1 MAEIKKAE
9 AVVKPVAT
17 IKNPT
22 FITEVKTPE
31 LKDTTAETK
40 KAPAKKAT
48 AKKTTTKKAAAKK
61 TTTKKAASTAKKATA
76 TKTAAKKTTTKA
88 TTTKKAATKKT
99 TAKKTTTRKAAA
111 KPNVMIE
118 IQYSYK
124 HISNDELV
132 QKSLDNFQYDLKGD
146 PTKVKKLSIYVKPQE
161 DKAYYVV
168 DDKISGDI
176 DI

>member
-31 LKDTTAETK
+31 VKDTTAETK

-48 AKKTTTKKAAAKK
+48 AKKATTKKTTAKK
-61 TTTKKAASTAKKATA
+61 TTTKKAASTAKKT
-76 TKTAAKKTTTKA
+76 TAAKKTTTKKTA
-88 TTTKKAATKKT
+88 VKT
-99 TAKKTTTRKAAA
+99 TAKKTTTKKAAT

-132 QKSLDNFQYDLKGD
+132 QKSLDNYQYDLKGD

>member
-31 LKDTTAETK
+31 VKTTTAETK

-48 AKKTTTKKAAAKK
+48 AKKTTTKKATAKK

-76 TKTAAKKTTTKA
+76 TKTAAKKTTTKKA
-88 TTTKKAATKKT
+88 TAKKT
-99 TAKKTTTRKAAA
+99 TAKKTTTRKAAT

-124 HISNDELV
+124 HISNEELV
-132 QKSLDNFQYDLKGD
+132 QKSLDNYQYDLKGD
-146 PTKVKKLSIYVKPQE
+146 PSKVKKLSIYVKPQE
-161 DKAYYVV
+161 DKAYCVV
-168 DDKISGDI
+168 HDKISGDI

>member
-31 LKDTTAETK
+31 VKDTTAETK

-48 AKKTTTKKAAAKK
+48 AKKATTKKTTAKK
-61 TTTKKAASTAKKATA
+61 ATTKKAASTAKKTTA
-76 TKTAAKKTTTKA
+76 TKTAAKKTTA
-88 TTTKKAATKKT
+88 KKTAAKT
-99 TAKKTTTRKAAA
+99 TAKKTTTRKAAT

-132 QKSLDNFQYDLKGD
+132 QKSLDNYQYDLKGD

>member
-31 LKDTTAETK
+31 VKDTTAETK

-48 AKKTTTKKAAAKK
+48 AKKATTKKTTAKK
-61 TTTKKAASTAKKATA
+61 TTTKKAASTAKKTTA
-76 TKTAAKKTTTKA
+76 TKTAAKKTTA
-88 TTTKKAATKKT
+88 KKTVAKT
-99 TAKKTTTRKAAA
+99 TAKKTTTRKAAT

-132 QKSLDNFQYDLKGD
+132 QKSLDNYQYDLKGD

>member
-40 KAPAKKAT
+40 KAPAKK
-48 AKKTTTKKAAAKK
+48 TTAKK
-61 TTTKKAASTAKKATA
+61 TTTKKAASTTKKVTA

>member
-31 LKDTTAETK
+31 VKTTTAETK

-48 AKKTTTKKAAAKK
+48 AKKTTTKKATAKK
-61 TTTKKAASTAKKATA
+61 TTTKKATSTAKKATA
-76 TKTAAKKTTTKA
+76 TKTAAKKTTTKKA
-88 TTTKKAATKKT
+88 TAKKT
-99 TAKKTTTRKAAA
+99 TAKKTTTRKAAT

-124 HISNDELV
+124 HISNEELV
-132 QKSLDNFQYDLKGD
+132 QKSLDNYQYDLKGD
-146 PTKVKKLSIYVKPQE
+146 PSKVKKLSIYVKPQE

>member
-31 LKDTTAETK
+31 VKDTTAETK

-48 AKKTTTKKAAAKK
+48 AKKATTKKTTAKK
-61 TTTKKAASTAKKATA
+61 TTTKKAASTAKKTTA
-76 TKTAAKKTTTKA
+76 TKTAAKKTTA
-88 TTTKKAATKKT
+88 KKTAAKT
-99 TAKKTTTRKAAA
+99 TAKKTTTRKAAT

-132 QKSLDNFQYDLKGD
+132 QKSLDNYQYDLKGD
-146 PTKVKKLSIYVKPQE
+146 STKVKKLSIYVKPQE

>member
-31 LKDTTAETK
+31 VKTTTAETK

-48 AKKTTTKKAAAKK
+48 AKKTTTKKATAKK

-76 TKTAAKKTTTKA
+76 TKTAAKKTTTKKA
-88 TTTKKAATKKT
+88 TAKKT
-99 TAKKTTTRKAAA
+99 TAKKTTTRKAAT

-124 HISNDELV
+124 HISNEELV
-132 QKSLDNFQYDLKGD
+132 QKSLDNYQYDLKGD
-146 PTKVKKLSIYVKPQE
+146 PKKVKKLSIYVKPQE

>member
-31 LKDTTAETK
+31 VKTTTAETK

-48 AKKTTTKKAAAKK
+48 AKKTTTKKATAKK

-76 TKTAAKKTTTKA
+76 TKTAAKKTTTKKA
-88 TTTKKAATKKT
+88 TAKKT
-99 TAKKTTTRKAAA
+99 TAKKTTTRKAAT

-124 HISNDELV
+124 HISNEELV
-132 QKSLDNFQYDLKGD
+132 QKSLDNYQYDLKGD
-146 PTKVKKLSIYVKPQE
+146 PSKVKKLSIYVKPQE

>member
-31 LKDTTAETK
+31 VKDTTAETK

-48 AKKTTTKKAAAKK
+48 AKKATTKKTTAKK
-61 TTTKKAASTAKKATA
+61 TTTKKAASTAKKTTA
-76 TKTAAKKTTTKA
+76 TKTAAKKTTV
-88 TTTKKAATKKT
+88 KKT
-99 TAKKTTTRKAAA
+99 AAKKTTTRKAAT

-132 QKSLDNFQYDLKGD
+132 QKSLDNYQYDLKGD

>member
-31 LKDTTAETK
+31 VKTTTAETK

-48 AKKTTTKKAAAKK
+48 AKKTTTKKATAKK

-76 TKTAAKKTTTKA
+76 TKTAAKKTTTKKA
-88 TTTKKAATKKT
+88 TAKKT
-99 TAKKTTTRKAAA
+99 TAKKTTTRKAAT

-124 HISNDELV
+124 HISNEELV
-132 QKSLDNFQYDLKGD
+132 QKSLDNYQYDLKGD
-146 PTKVKKLSIYVKPQE
+146 PSKVKKLSIYVKPQE

-168 DDKISGDI
+168 NDKISGDI

>member
-31 LKDTTAETK
+31 VKDTTAETK

-48 AKKTTTKKAAAKK
+48 AKKATTKKTTVKK
-61 TTTKKAASTAKKATA
+61 TTTKKAASTAKKTTA
-76 TKTAAKKTTTKA
+76 TKTAAKKTTA
-88 TTTKKAATKKT
+88 KKTAAKT
-99 TAKKTTTRKAAA
+99 TAKKTTTRKAAT

-132 QKSLDNFQYDLKGD
+132 QKSLDNYQYDLKGD

>member
-31 LKDTTAETK
+31 VKDTTAETK

-48 AKKTTTKKAAAKK
+48 AKKATTKKTTAKK
-61 TTTKKAASTAKKATA
+61 TTTKKAASTAKKTTA
-76 TKTAAKKTTTKA
+76 TKTAAKKT
-88 TTTKKAATKKT
+88 AAKT
-99 TAKKTTTRKAAA
+99 TAKKTTTRKAAT

-132 QKSLDNFQYDLKGD
+132 QKSLDNYQYDLKGD

>member
-40 KAPAKKAT
+40 KAPAKK
-48 AKKTTTKKAAAKK
+48 TTAKK
-61 TTTKKAASTAKKATA
+61 TTTKKAASTTKKAAA
-76 TKTAAKKTTTKA
+76 TKTATKKTTTKA

-124 HISNDELV
+124 HISNEELV
-132 QKSLDNFQYDLKGD
+132 QKSLDNYQYDLKGD
-146 PTKVKKLSIYVKPQE
+146 PKKVKKLSIYVKPQE

>member
-22 FITEVKTPE
+22 FITEVKTQE

-40 KAPAKKAT
+40 KAPAKKTT
-48 AKKTTTKKAAAKK
+48 AKKTTAKK
-61 TTTKKAASTAKKATA
+61 TTTKKAASTTKKATA
-76 TKTAAKKTTTKA
+76 TKKTTTKA

-146 PTKVKKLSIYVKPQE
+146 PSKVKKLSIYVKPQE

>member
-40 KAPAKKAT
+40 KAPAKKTT
-48 AKKTTTKKAAAKK
+48 AKKTTAKK
-61 TTTKKAASTAKKATA
+61 TTTKKAASTTKKAT
-76 TKTAAKKTTTKA
+76 TTKKTTTKA
-88 TTTKKAATKKT
+88 TTTKKATTKKT

-146 PTKVKKLSIYVKPQE
+146 PSKVKKLSIYVKPQE

>member
-40 KAPAKKAT
+40 KAPAKKTT
-48 AKKTTTKKAAAKK
+48 AKKTTA
-61 TTTKKAASTAKKATA
+61 KKAASTTKKATS

>member
-31 LKDTTAETK
+31 VKDTTAETK

-48 AKKTTTKKAAAKK
+48 AKKATTKKTTAKK
-61 TTTKKAASTAKKATA
+61 PTTKKAASTAKKTTA
-76 TKTAAKKTTTKA
+76 TKTAAKKTTA
-88 TTTKKAATKKT
+88 KKTAAKT
-99 TAKKTTTRKAAA
+99 TAKKTTTRKAAT

-132 QKSLDNFQYDLKGD
+132 QKSLDNYQYDLKGD

>member
-1 MAEIKKAE
+1 M
-9 AVVKPVAT
+9 KP
-17 IKNPT
+17 I
-22 FITEVKTPE
+22 
-31 LKDTTAETK
+31 
-40 KAPAKKAT
+40 
-48 AKKTTTKKAAAKK
+48 KKTTT
-61 TTTKKAASTAKKATA
+61 
-76 TKTAAKKTTTKA
+76 
-88 TTTKKAATKKT
+88 TKKT
-99 TAKKTTTRKAAA
+99 TAKKTTTRKAAT

-132 QKSLDNFQYDLKGD
+132 QKSLDNYQYDLKGD

>member
-31 LKDTTAETK
+31 VKTTTAETK
-40 KAPAKKAT
+40 KSPAKKAT
-48 AKKTTTKKAAAKK
+48 AKKTTTKKATAKK

-76 TKTAAKKTTTKA
+76 TKTAAKKTTTKKA
-88 TTTKKAATKKT
+88 TAKKT
-99 TAKKTTTRKAAA
+99 TAKKTTTRKAAT

-124 HISNDELV
+124 HISNEELV
-132 QKSLDNFQYDLKGD
+132 QKSLDNYQYDLKGD
-146 PTKVKKLSIYVKPQE
+146 PSKVKKLSIYVKPQE